1 MLFAGDRDIIGY
13 LQSFPPKP
21 IYGKGNEI
29 AYDPDFG
36 DTFGSDDADLNW
48 AIPDPDRPTI
58 YGSDVLDLLIQN
70 EQVMKPGQSPGDDRS
85 KEPYD
90 KGWPA
95 PAPLAPKL
103 ANKIVGYEDWT
114 IDGPPEQG
122 PIPSLRN
129 TRSIDQGKLKSLMDE
144 LADMR
149 LRGVL

>member
-1 MLFAGDRDIIGY
+1 MLFAGDRNIIGF
-13 LQSFPPKP
+13 LQSYPPKP
-21 IYGKGNEI
+21 IYG
-29 AYDPDFG
+29 
-36 DTFGSDDADLNW
+36 DAGLTAFAVPMD
-48 AIPDPDRPTI
+48 
-58 YGSDVLDLLIQN
+58 
-70 EQVMKPGQSPGDDRS
+70 KPGAFPGQDKS
-85 KEPYD
+85 KERHD
-90 KGWPA
+90 EGWPP